1 MECMGDDGAFDEWKR
16 RLIDWGWV
24 RNARREA

>member
-1 MECMGDDGAFDEWKR
+1 MECMGDDGAFDEWKQ

-24 RNARREA
+24 RNAKKEA